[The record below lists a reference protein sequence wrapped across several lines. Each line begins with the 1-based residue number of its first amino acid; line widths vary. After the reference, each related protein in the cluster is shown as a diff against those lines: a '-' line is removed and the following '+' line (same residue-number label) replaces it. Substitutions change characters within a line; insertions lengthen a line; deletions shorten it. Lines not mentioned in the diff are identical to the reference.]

1 MSKITRRDFI
11 KQAGLASAGLMLGGV
26 ALSNKSYARVKGAN
40 DRVNV
45 GIVGFSDRFRAT
57 LLPCFST
64 TRTN

>member
-45 GIVGFSDRFRAT
+45 GVVGFSDRSAPRCCPAS
-57 LLPCFST
+57 ST
-64 TRTN
+64 TKTN